1 MVDLSNWNN
10 LIVFFLAPI
19 YLCAIFYSI
28 SYGFFKGA
36 YYWYK
41 DFEVFQS
48 MLHDLDV
55 AEEQEVVENESK
67 DN

>member
-10 LIVFFLAPI
+10 LIALFLAPI
-19 YLCAIFYSI
+19 YLCVIFYSI
-28 SYGFFKGA
+28 SYGFYKGKCF
-36 YYWYK
+36 WKK

-48 MLHDLDV
+48 MLDDLEIV
-55 AEEQEVVENESK
+55 EEQEVVEHESK

>member
-10 LIVFFLAPI
+10 LIVLFLAPI

-28 SYGFFKGA
+28 SYGFCKGS
-36 YYWYK
+36 YYWRK

-48 MLHDLDV
+48 MLDELEE
-55 AEEQEVVENESK
+55 AEEQEVMEQESK